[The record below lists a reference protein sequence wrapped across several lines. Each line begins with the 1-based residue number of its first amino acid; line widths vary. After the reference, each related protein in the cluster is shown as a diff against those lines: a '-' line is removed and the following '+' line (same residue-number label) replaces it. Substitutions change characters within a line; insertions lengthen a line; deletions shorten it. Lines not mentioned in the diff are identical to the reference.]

1 MKGLLLKEYYALRP
15 YFKKQL
21 LVLLVL
27 FVFFVAV
34 SSTFSILVPMTLFF
48 IANLMLSSFTM
59 DEQSHWDSYA
69 LTLPVTRTRIIV
81 SKYLTFFG
89 TLLITCCVGT
99 PIVCIMEKVIFHQT
113 PVIPAISAAASLLL
127 AGLLLCV
134 LLPLAVKIGIERA
147 RIAIV
152 ICYLLPF
159 VLVVLVSNQP
169 DAFLHFLMPIL
180 ELPWYLLALLSL
192 ALYLAIMAFSVLLS
206 IKFYKA
212 KEF

>member
-34 SSTFSILVPMTLFF
+34 SATFSILVPMSLFF

-59 DEQSHWDSYA
+59 DIQSHWDSYA
-69 LTLPVTRTRIIV
+69 LTLPVTRTRIIA

-89 TLLITCCVGT
+89 ALLIAGCIGT
-99 PIVCIMEKVIFHQT
+99 PIACILEKVVFHQS
-113 PVIPAISAAASLLL
+113 PVVPALSAAVSLLL
-127 AGLLLCV
+127 AGLFLCV
-134 LLPLAVKIGIERA
+134 QLPLTVKLGIERA
-147 RIAIV
+147 QIAIAL
-152 ICYLLPF
+152 CYLVPF
-159 VLVVLVSNQP
+159 VLVMLVSKQS
-169 DAFLHFLMPIL
+169 DAFLHFFKPLL
-180 ELPWYLLALLSL
+180 ELPWYWLAALCL

-206 IKFYKA
+206 IRFYKA